1 MLPPFVETRRCDI
14 ALAQAVPVE
23 NFRRRGPVIRIFSS
37 LKYSMNVVIPP
48 SLNSLNYL
56 GAAFSGVFRG
66 GVVPP
71 YPLGLTVIFLINFVL
86 FCKLRFAIEVPC
98 PMQGF

>member
-23 NFRRRGPVIRIFSS
+23 SFRRRGPVIRIFSS

-66 GVVPP
+66 GGCATLPFRSDRDFFDKFC
-71 YPLGLTVIFLINFVL
+71 TVL
-86 FCKLRFAIEVPC
+86 
-98 PMQGF
+98 